1 MRPDQR
7 PKELNATWEG
17 FDSAFEDSKRLCLCG
32 DLSHKFFE
40 TEDVEDAGEVIA
52 ERHQAPFAA
61 DLVEAANQEVSV
73 AGAALERAERVLDNP
88 RTTTHQLG
96 GALHPRTM
104 TIENI
109 FVLPATDA
117 ALSCLR

>member
-1 MRPDQR
+1 MRPDQL
-7 PKELNATWEG
+7 PNELNAAWEG

-40 TEDVEDAGEVIA
+40 TEDVEDAGEVVA

-61 DLVEAANQEVSV
+61 DLVEAANQEVAV
-73 AGAALERAERVLDNP
+73 AGTALEGAKGMLDNSG
-88 RTTTHQLG
+88 TTTHQLAC
-96 GALHPRTM
+96 ALHPRAM
-104 TIENI
+104 TFENI